1 MNGANFTKNKLS
13 TTHRELP
20 FGNIVQNTNL
30 INEKAVDVGSNDCN
44 PENVF
49 EEIELSRNVFFVNNC
64 PQKNDIWFLKIEI
77 LN

>member
-13 TTHRELP
+13 TTHCELQ

-30 INEKAVDVGSNDCN
+30 NNEKAVDVESNDRS

-49 EEIELSRNVFFVNNC
+49 EEIELSRNVFLLIIAHKKMTHSF
-64 PQKNDIWFLKIEI
+64 
-77 LN
+77 